1 MKVSPRAADASAGAG
16 RRGKGPPQRARK
28 GLRFG
33 FRVRGMEVQTS
44 AAVGVKTNQ
53 QVVGPIVLL
62 GPPGAGKGTQAKLIA
77 ETYGIPQI
85 STGDILR
92 ANVAGKTELGLKAKE
107 IMERGDLVPDELVCD
122 MVADRL
128 QKADCVR
135 GFILDGF
142 PRTVRQA
149 EWLDGQLEKMRA
161 GKGAAG
167 QAACAPPVVIRL
179 VVEYNQLL
187 QRLTGRRSYPTCG
200 LIYNVY
206 FQPPKVQGIC
216 DVDGSTLVQR
226 RDDTEEVIAER
237 LKAYDQLTLPLVEY
251 YRPKG
256 RLLKI
261 NGDQQ
266 VEAVAAQ
273 MFSALEN
280 VHR

>member
-1 MKVSPRAADASAGAG
+1 M
-16 RRGKGPPQRARK
+16 
-28 GLRFG
+28 
-33 FRVRGMEVQTS
+33 QTQA
-44 AAVGVKTNQ
+44 AAVSVTAKER
-53 QVVGPIVLL
+53 VVGPIIML
-62 GPPGAGKGTQAKLIA
+62 GPPGAGKGTQAKLIS
-77 ETYGIPQI
+77 ETFGIPQI

-92 ANVAGKTELGLKAKE
+92 ATVAGKTELGLKAKE

-161 GKGAAG
+161 GKDAIG

-179 VVEYNQLL
+179 VVEYNRLL
-187 QRLTGRRSYPTCG
+187 QRLTGRRSCPTCG

-216 DVDGSTLVQR
+216 DVDGATLVQR
-226 RDDTEEVIAER
+226 PDDSEAVIAER
-237 LKAYDQLTLPLVEY
+237 LKAYEQLTLPLVGY
-251 YRPKG
+251 YGAKG
-256 RLLKI
+256 RLI
-261 NGDQQ
+261 EVNGDQP
-266 VEAVAAQ
+266 VEAVMKQ
-273 MFSALEN
+273 TFSALEN
-280 VHR
+280 VNRL

>member
-1 MKVSPRAADASAGAG
+1 
-16 RRGKGPPQRARK
+16 
-28 GLRFG
+28 
-33 FRVRGMEVQTS
+33 
-44 AAVGVKTNQ
+44 VGVKTNQ

-92 ANVAGKTELGLKAKE
+92 DNVARKTELGVKAKE
-107 IMERGDLVPDELVCD
+107 IMGCGDLVPDELVCG

-128 QKADCVR
+128 TQADCVR

-149 EWLDGQLEKMRA
+149 EWLDAQLGKMRT
-161 GKGAAG
+161 G
-167 QAACAPPVVIRL
+167 QDSKRQQAYAPPVVIRL

-187 QRLTGRRSYPTCG
+187 QRLTGRRSCPTCG

-206 FQPPKVQGIC
+206 YQPPKVQGIC
-216 DVDGSTLVQR
+216 DVDGTPLVTR

-237 LKAYDQLTLPLVEY
+237 LKAYEQLTLPLVEY
-251 YRPKG
+251 YGARS
-256 RLLKI
+256 RLI
-261 NGDQQ
+261 EVNGDQP
-266 VEAVAAQ
+266 VEGVMAETFRAI
-273 MFSALEN
+273 EN
-280 VHR
+280 VNRL

>member
-1 MKVSPRAADASAGAG
+1 MGT
-16 RRGKGPPQRARK
+16 
-28 GLRFG
+28 
-33 FRVRGMEVQTS
+33 QTS
-44 AAVGVKTNQ
+44 AAVSVKTKER
-53 QVVGPIVLL
+53 VIGPIILL

-77 ETYGIPQI
+77 ENFGIPQI

-92 ANVAGKTELGLKAKE
+92 DNVARKTELGMKAKG

-128 QKADCVR
+128 TQADCVR

-149 EWLDGQLEKMRA
+149 EWLDRHLEKMRA
-161 GKGAAG
+161 GKDVPGR
-167 QAACAPPVVIRL
+167 QACAPPVVIRL

-187 QRLTGRRSYPTCG
+187 QRLTGRRSCPTCG

-216 DVDGSTLVQR
+216 DIDGTPLVQR

-237 LKAYDQLTLPLVEY
+237 LKAYEQLTLPLVDY
-251 YRPKG
+251 YGSRG
-256 RLLKI
+256 RLI
-261 NGDQQ
+261 EVNGDQP

-273 MFSALEN
+273 TFSALEN
-280 VHR
+280 VNRL

>member
-1 MKVSPRAADASAGAG
+1 
-16 RRGKGPPQRARK
+16 
-28 GLRFG
+28 
-33 FRVRGMEVQTS
+33 MEVQTS
-44 AAVGVKTNQ
+44 SAVGVKTNQ

-92 ANVAGKTELGLKAKE
+92 DNVARKTELGVKAKA
-107 IMERGDLVPDELVCD
+107 IMERGDLVPDELVCS

-128 QKADCVR
+128 EQADCVR

-149 EWLDGQLEKMRA
+149 EWLDAQLEKMRA
-161 GKGAAG
+161 GKDNKVR
-167 QAACAPPVVIRL
+167 QACAPPVVIRL

-187 QRLTGRRSYPTCG
+187 QRLTGRRSCPTCG

-206 FQPPKVQGIC
+206 YQPPKVQGIC
-216 DVDGSTLVQR
+216 DVEGTTLVTR

-237 LKAYDQLTLPLVEY
+237 LKAYEQLTLPLVEY
-251 YRPKG
+251 YGARG
-256 RLLKI
+256 RLI
-261 NGDQQ
+261 EVNGDQP
-266 VEAVAAQ
+266 VEAVMAQ
-273 MFSALEN
+273 TFSAIEN
-280 VHR
+280 VNRL

>member
-1 MKVSPRAADASAGAG
+1 
-16 RRGKGPPQRARK
+16 
-28 GLRFG
+28 
-33 FRVRGMEVQTS
+33 MEVQTS

-92 ANVAGKTELGLKAKE
+92 DNVARKTELGVKAKE
-107 IMERGDLVPDELVCD
+107 IMGRGDLVPDELVCG

-128 QKADCVR
+128 VQADCVR

-149 EWLDGQLEKMRA
+149 EWLDAQLEKMRA
-161 GKGAAG
+161 GQDSKRQ
-167 QAACAPPVVIRL
+167 QAYAPPVVIRL

-187 QRLTGRRSYPTCG
+187 QRLTGRRSCPTCG

-206 FQPPKVQGIC
+206 YQPPKVQGIC
-216 DVDGSTLVQR
+216 DVEGTPLVAR

-237 LKAYDQLTLPLVEY
+237 LKAYEQLTLPLVEY
-251 YRPKG
+251 YGARG
-256 RLLKI
+256 RLI
-261 NGDQQ
+261 EVNGDQP
-266 VEAVAAQ
+266 VEAVMAQ
-273 MFSALEN
+273 TFSAIEN
-280 VHR
+280 VNRL

>member
-1 MKVSPRAADASAGAG
+1 
-16 RRGKGPPQRARK
+16 
-28 GLRFG
+28 
-33 FRVRGMEVQTS
+33 MEVQTS
-44 AAVGVKTNQ
+44 AAVGVKTKQ

-92 ANVAGKTELGLKAKE
+92 DNVARKTELGVKAKE
-107 IMERGDLVPDELVCD
+107 IMGRGDLVPDELVCG

-128 QKADCVR
+128 TQADCVR

-149 EWLDGQLEKMRA
+149 EWLDAQLEKMRA
-161 GKGAAG
+161 GQDSKRQ
-167 QAACAPPVVIRL
+167 QAYAPPVVIRL

-187 QRLTGRRSYPTCG
+187 QRLTGRRSCPTCG

-206 FQPPKVQGIC
+206 YQPPKVQGIC
-216 DVDGSTLVQR
+216 DVDGTPLVTR

-237 LKAYDQLTLPLVEY
+237 LKAYEQLTLPLVEY
-251 YRPKG
+251 YGARG
-256 RLLKI
+256 RLI
-261 NGDQQ
+261 EVNGDQP
-266 VEAVAAQ
+266 VEAVMAQ
-273 MFSALEN
+273 TFSAIEN
-280 VHR
+280 VNRL